1 MSMER
6 LIVKNFGPIKDVDIE
21 IPRLLVFIG
30 DQASGKST
38 LARLVYIFKLASS
51 MLTRFGLMP
60 NESPIDM
67 IELKNTIV
75 NEIKKYF
82 GYCFFDNNTF
92 IEYRYYDKYFIRLR
106 FINNEINIKL
116 SPDLEMS
123 MSNIEHLWNEFIIA
137 NFKKR
142 GVNRL
147 DSEKNERKRF
157 SEDDLRL
164 WVDISLIADELN
176 EKTGNDCVFE
186 YLQASRADTNTP
198 TLSLANPMLNS
209 TVTRQVFNLFEDM
222 VKEYDRANHKRAD
235 FVNKVA
241 AKWIVPRALSIDRN
255 RYSSNE
261 YHERFSKKAGLC
273 FSLINLSYKLIK
285 GLFGKDDEEGYG
297 ITITESVNK
306 RRFVPYRFLSSGQQS
321 EFPLIVCIVH
331 LGVEGFLYFV
341 QKLPFN
347 SLVIEEPEAHVYP
360 QNQFNLMKLLSIS
373 LALNESSRYVITTH
387 SPYILSSL
395 HALSAYGLADGDV
408 EALTKYEDLVPL
420 KSDKENL
427 EIYLL
432 KDGYAKSLRDE
443 ESGLFDTS
451 EIDSVAEEINEV
463 FDESIIADELKKGMR
478 SDG

>member
-6 LIVKNFGPIKDVDIE
+6 LIVQNFGPIKDVDIE

-51 MLTRFGLMP
+51 MLTRFGFMR
-60 NESPIDM
+60 NDSPIDI
-67 IELKNTIV
+67 IEFKNIII
-75 NEIKKYF
+75 NEVKKYF

-92 IEYRYYDKYFIRLR
+92 VEYQYYDKYFIRVR
-106 FINNEINIKL
+106 FIDNEINIKL

-123 MSNIEHLWNEFIIA
+123 MSKIEHLWNQFVIA
-137 NFKKR
+137 DLKQRDARESDNTNKNKKR
-142 GVNRL
+142 RL
-147 DSEKNERKRF
+147 
-157 SEDDLRL
+157 SEDTLRL
-164 WVDISLIADELN
+164 WVDISQIADELE

-186 YLQASRADTNTP
+186 YLQASRADTNDP
-198 TLSLANPMLNS
+198 TLRLSNPMLNS
-209 TVTRQVFNLFEDM
+209 AVTRQTFNLFEELA
-222 VKEYDRANHKRAD
+222 KEYDNVKHVKTD
-235 FVNKVA
+235 FINK
-241 AKWIVPRALSIDRN
+241 AKARWIAPKALSITRSQ
-255 RYSSNE
+255 YAT
-261 YHERFSKKAGLC
+261 KAYMESLSQKAELC
-273 FSLINLSYKLIK
+273 FSLVKLSYKLVR
-285 GLFGKDDEEGYG
+285 GLWGNDEEEGYG
-297 ITITESVNK
+297 VTLTEGVSK

-321 EFPLIVCIVH
+321 EFPLIVCIVY
-331 LGVEGFLYFV
+331 LGIEEFLPFM
-341 QKLPFN
+341 QDLPFN

-360 QNQFNLMKLLSIS
+360 QNQFNLIKLLSIS

-408 EALTKYEDLVPL
+408 DALKKYDDLVPL

-427 EIYLL
+427 GIYLL
-432 KDGYAKSLRDE
+432 EDGYAKSLRDE

-463 FDESIIADELKKGMR
+463 FDESIIADEIKKGNA
-478 SDG
+478 